1 MKDLSLTQE
10 YLLCALNEK
19 GAIPSFSTEKR
30 TCLIAAA
37 LMELQMENC
46 ISLQGKKAVAVRP
59 LPEERGY
66 LRPLYDFVA
75 AATSCQTERILREF
89 TFSFSDR
96 HINDLIAA
104 VGRSLETLGCASASE
119 QGLLRKKEVYLPQ
132 REAVNMVIDKVRAEL
147 LEDGEVTEDA
157 AAIAVLLDKAKM
169 LQFYFSKFEQQEL
182 KERLAQLAHSAH
194 GAAVQEML
202 DYVDGLMAM
211 VAILTVTVGAT
222 N

>member
-1 MKDLSLTQE
+1 
-10 YLLCALNEK
+10 
-19 GAIPSFSTEKR
+19 
-30 TCLIAAA
+30 
-37 LMELQMENC
+37 
-46 ISLQGKKAVAVRP
+46 
-59 LPEERGY
+59 
-66 LRPLYDFVA
+66 
-75 AATSCQTERILREF
+75 
-89 TFSFSDR
+89 
-96 HINDLIAA
+96 
-104 VGRSLETLGCASASE
+104 
-119 QGLLRKKEVYLPQ
+119 
-132 REAVNMVIDKVRAEL
+132 MVIDKVRAEL

-211 VAILTVTVGAT
+211 VSILTVTVGAT